1 MDSHILSV
9 WGMRDLTEASSADSM
24 GGILDVRYSSR
35 LNGWVAATLS
45 GVDLLLLLLG
55 IVVLCWIVVVNASTE
70 DCWSD
75 ERASRAAT
83 LR

>member
-9 WGMRDLTEASSADSM
+9 WGMRDWTEASSADSM
-24 GGILDVRYSSR
+24 GGILDVRYSLR
-35 LNGWVAATLS
+35 LNGLVAATLS

-55 IVVLCWIVVVNASTE
+55 IVVLCWIVVVKASTE

-75 ERASRAAT
+75 ERYSRAAT

>member
-1 MDSHILSV
+1 
-9 WGMRDLTEASSADSM
+9 MRDWTEASKADSM

-45 GVDLLLLLLG
+45 GVDLLLLLLLLLLG
-55 IVVLCWIVVVNASTE
+55 IVVLCWTVVKASTE